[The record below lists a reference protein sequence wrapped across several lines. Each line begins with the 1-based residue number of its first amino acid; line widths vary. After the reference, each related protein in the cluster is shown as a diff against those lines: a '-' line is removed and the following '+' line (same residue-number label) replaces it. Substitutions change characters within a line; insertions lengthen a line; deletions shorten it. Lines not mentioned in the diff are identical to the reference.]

1 MKQVLRYQALT
12 VPGKLRVEVRL
23 IVDDRG
29 VESHFAGDSS
39 QNVSIAPRPFIVANI
54 VRPTET
60 DENGQRMRAPWDPAD
75 SLSMT
80 KYTLP
85 IFLEEL
91 RSIYQDMK
99 IPELYTYHG
108 ERLEINEEVAQKV
121 RKVLRVGNAMVEL
134 SAQVI
139 VQEDDTRVEGIKMK
153 FNNEQHSV
161 LLTLNDLAALLY
173 TFDNINLDS
182 VCLLMYAHF
191 ATRPNHPK
199 VTNQGTFQEK
209 VDILPK

>member
-39 QNVSIAPRPFIVANI
+39 QNVSISPRPFIVANI
-54 VRPTET
+54 IRPTET

-91 RSIYQDMK
+91 RSRSC
-99 IPELYTYHG
+99 T
-108 ERLEINEEVAQKV
+108 
-121 RKVLRVGNAMVEL
+121 
-134 SAQVI
+134 
-139 VQEDDTRVEGIKMK
+139 
-153 FNNEQHSV
+153 
-161 LLTLNDLAALLY
+161 LTTVNVWKSTKRSLKRFGRY
-173 TFDNINLDS
+173 F
-182 VCLLMYAHF
+182 
-191 ATRPNHPK
+191 
-199 VTNQGTFQEK
+199 E
-209 VDILPK
+209 